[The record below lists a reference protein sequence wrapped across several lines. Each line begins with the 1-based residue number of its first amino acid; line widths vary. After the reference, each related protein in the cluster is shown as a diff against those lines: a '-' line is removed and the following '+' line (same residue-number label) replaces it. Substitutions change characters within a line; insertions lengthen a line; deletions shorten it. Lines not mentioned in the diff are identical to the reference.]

1 MNDINEIHIT
11 IIQYLPL
18 IEIVFS
24 EHVREPLRFLENGLD
39 TIKLIEREF
48 KRRRR
53 KDSKSKFAFFPTYS
67 DINWQWSNDG
77 FNYYKGVRSLA
88 FDNQPIRPLIYL
100 SSNNIKWKINREEI
114 DYLASIKRIELSP
127 LLISKITK
135 NISLR
140 ITNQNDEILPN
151 YLNLLFKQCNKEKKD
166 DITKVLEG
174 VFTDTKQINVQA
186 SDSIA
191 FIEINEQDFKKLN
204 LDYRKT
210 DLIKFDDVKIYLEKH
225 NKLYLIH
232 KKTSTKLFRRRILK
246 VISLIF
252 SLKFLIE
259 RMRILIDM
267 GLLEELWLRK
277 KADLL
282 EYVLSA
288 LNPNNYS
295 SSQRINL
302 LLKHY
307 QRVIFSSFAGKM
319 QIKRNFEYLKET
331 IKLKIEEMPTY
342 ESSYFFNKKN
352 IFTNRLKDQVMI
364 KLAAR
369 PEPELAEK
377 ERIMLDFLIDQYKNE
392 LSDEGLI
399 GLKVKRSKTLGSVT
413 RNHIRDN
420 INVWLRSR
428 ELPTNTFTETELK
441 KPLPVI
447 IDKLGKKDLIVIDK
461 NVKGRT
467 GFLIC
472 LNDENDFIKKE
483 IFRSI

>member
-1 MNDINEIHIT
+1 M
-11 IIQYLPL
+11 
-18 IEIVFS
+18 
-24 EHVREPLRFLENGLD
+24 
-39 TIKLIEREF
+39 
-48 KRRRR
+48 
-53 KDSKSKFAFFPTYS
+53 
-67 DINWQWSNDG
+67 
-77 FNYYKGVRSLA
+77 
-88 FDNQPIRPLIYL
+88 
-100 SSNNIKWKINREEI
+100 
-114 DYLASIKRIELSP
+114 RIAN
-127 LLISKITK
+127 K
-135 NISLR
+135 
-140 ITNQNDEILPN
+140 NDEILPN
-151 YLNLLFKQCNKEKKD
+151 YLNLLLKQCNREKKD
-166 DITKVLEG
+166 DITKVLDG
-174 VFTDTKQINVQA
+174 VFTDTKQVNVQA

-204 LDYRKT
+204 FDYRKT

-342 ESSYFFNKKN
+342 ESGYFFNRRN
-352 IFTNRLKDQVMI
+352 IFTNRLKDQVMV
-364 KLAAR
+364 KLDSQ
-369 PEPELAEK
+369 PEPELTEK
-377 ERIMLDFLIDQYKNE
+377 ERIMLDFLIGEYKKE

-413 RNHIRDN
+413 RNYIRDN
-420 INVWLRSR
+420 INAWLRSK

-447 IDKLGKKDLIVIDK
+447 IDKLGKKNLIFIDK

-472 LNDENDFIKKE
+472 LNDESEFIKKE
-483 IFRSI
+483 IFKSI